1 MAKDKVLKAY
11 LDAYK
16 KLVVSERVKDKNA
29 GQSTALSVPLHF
41 SGNHRVEVTI
51 TEFSPGKFILSDMA
65 RTLGELA
72 EGGKTIT
79 PDFRK
84 KAEEIAAQFGTEFVL
99 DHLICQSDISALG
112 GNIQRFA
119 EACKTIGD
127 AYLLQRSHY
136 VHVRAVVDEVK
147 RIFSARQIE
156 FQQDFKVPGEL
167 KKHDFD
173 VYVAPNGKPGVAVA
187 VIAGHN
193 THALAKVWAFNCWD
207 VRNLH
212 HKTLKLGLVL
222 DEEDSAPWTSGSRK
236 ILRKTADIV
245 APSND
250 LDALEHGLMLEQ
262 LA

>member
-1 MAKDKVLKAY
+1 MAKDKITKAY

-16 KLVVSERVKDKNA
+16 KLVVSETVRDKNS
-29 GQSTALSVPLHF
+29 GPCTALSIPLHF

-51 TEFSPGKFILSDMA
+51 TEFSAGKFILSDMA

-72 EGGKTIT
+72 EGGKSVT

-84 KAEEIAAQFGTEFVL
+84 KAEEIATQFKTRFVL
-99 DHLICQSDISALG
+99 DHLICESDATALG
-112 GNIQRFA
+112 GSIQRFA

-127 AYLLQRSHY
+127 AYLLQRLHH

-147 RIFSARQIE
+147 SIFRARKSE
-156 FQQDFKVPGEL
+156 FRENVKVEGEL
-167 KKHDFD
+167 EKHDFD

-193 THALAKVWAFNCWD
+193 THSLAKVWAFNCRD
-207 VRNLH
+207 GRNFYH
-212 HKTLKLGLVL
+212 GRLKLGLVL
-222 DEEDSAPWTSGSRK
+222 DEEDSAPWTRSSRK

-250 LDALEHGLMLEQ
+250 LDTLEHGLMLDQ
-262 LA
+262 LV